1 MLIDLKTSFK
11 IMINT
16 IIILFYFFSFSAWAG
31 AGDIYF
37 CKTEK
42 AFLYGIDGKV
52 GNIKPDV
59 FTFTMKEDAVVFQG
73 SEILGNFILKTDDG
87 PIASENLNLYL
98 NDQVDRFS
106 WVKNSPN
113 ITSSAIFNDD
123 ILQLTLNWWDNTTSV
138 VFASCQKL

>member
-1 MLIDLKTSFK
+1 MTKKQKNFSSFV
-11 IMINT
+11 
-16 IIILFYFFSFSAWAG
+16 LSALGFFFSFTLSAWAG
-31 AGDIYF
+31 VGDIYF

-52 GNIKPDV
+52 GNIEPDL

-73 SEILGNFILKTDDG
+73 SEILGNFILETDDG

-98 NDQVDRFS
+98 GDEVDRFS

-113 ITSSAIFNDD
+113 ITSSALFNAD
-123 ILQLTLNWWDNTTSV
+123 ILQLTLNWWDSTTSI